1 MPGGPLPPLVF
12 VDAAELKRRD
22 PAEIQ
27 RQHAASYKGY
37 LEGREVLKEIYQ
49 EYGRIYL
56 QNPEKQLW
64 AGLATHAG
72 SLVIVAMYDE
82 IERKQQSGLGWD
94 EFMANLCDELQSL
107 IVSMAK
113 AIRDDIGKQSAVFGA
128 EGIDGIRRMGLEDP
142 ENLKAW
148 ESIARGDVVAGAEY
162 LAQREQTVV
171 LNKYYADISKLS
183 VALSPAMS
191 IKAIS
196 GFEELGC
203 PSFSCAKGIWPY
215 ASFTDTDGPDENDRW
230 AYIRDSILP
239 VWTGMDVDQR
249 TEWVKK
255 RLDIIRNSQ
264 EAKYDG
270 F

>member
-1 MPGGPLPPLVF
+1 
-12 VDAAELKRRD
+12 
-22 PAEIQ
+22 
-27 RQHAASYKGY
+27 
-37 LEGREVLKEIYQ
+37 
-49 EYGRIYL
+49 
-56 QNPEKQLW
+56 
-64 AGLATHAG
+64 
-72 SLVIVAMYDE
+72 
-82 IERKQQSGLGWD
+82 
-94 EFMANLCDELQSL
+94 MANLCDELQSL

-113 AIRDDIGKQSAVFGA
+113 AIRDDVGTQAAVFGS

-142 ENLKAW
+142 ENPKAW

-171 LNKYYADISKLS
+171 LNNYYADISKLS

-196 GFEELGC
+196 GFEDLGC
-203 PSFSCAKGIWPY
+203 PRFTCAKGVWPY

-239 VWTGMDVDQR
+239 VWTGMDGNQR

>member
-1 MPGGPLPPLVF
+1 
-12 VDAAELKRRD
+12 
-22 PAEIQ
+22 
-27 RQHAASYKGY
+27 
-37 LEGREVLKEIYQ
+37 
-49 EYGRIYL
+49 
-56 QNPEKQLW
+56 
-64 AGLATHAG
+64 
-72 SLVIVAMYDE
+72 
-82 IERKQQSGLGWD
+82 
-94 EFMANLCDELQSL
+94 MAKLCDELQSL

-113 AIRDDIGKQSAVFGA
+113 AIRDDVGKQSAVFGA
-128 EGIDGIRRMGLEDP
+128 EGIDGIRRMGLDRA
-142 ENLKAW
+142 NLDAW
-148 ESIARGDVVAGAEY
+148 EAIARGEVIAGAEY
-162 LAQREQTVV
+162 LAEREQTKV
-171 LNKYYADISKLS
+171 LNQYYAEIVSLS
-183 VALSPAMS
+183 VALAPAMS

-215 ASFTDTDGPDENDRW
+215 ASFTDTDGPDKNDRW

-239 VWTGMDVDQR
+239 VWTGMNVDQR